1 MKNSRFY
8 KITRANSLAFSLI
21 ALCAI
26 NPVANAQLNVDED
39 GNVEFGNISV
49 SSEGDVEM
57 DGLSTDSEGNV
68 TLGDISV
75 SADGSV
81 VLPGLRVESNGSV
94 SMGSN
99 FDADTL
105 SDTIDDEGD
114 SANLIV
120 LFETGSADLTSQ
132 GQKQVAEIADA
143 ISYLGNRVKIEIQ
156 GHTDSVG
163 NDSDNLDL
171 SLARSETVVSVLTQK
186 HEIEIPLTATGKG
199 EKEPVANNDDDV
211 GRQLNRRVTIVNLGR
226 K

>member
-1 MKNSRFY
+1 MKNRYFY
-8 KITRANSLAFSLI
+8 KIAHVGSLAFSLI
-21 ALCAI
+21 ALCSFNQI
-26 NPVANAQLNVDED
+26 SYAQLSVDED
-39 GNVEFGNISV
+39 GNVQFGNISV
-49 SSEGDVEM
+49 SSEGDVKM

-120 LFETGSADLTSQ
+120 LFETGSTNLTSL
-132 GQKQVAEIADA
+132 GQKQVAELADG
-143 ISYLGNRVKIEIQ
+143 ISYLGSQVMIEIQ

-163 NDSDNLDL
+163 SDSDNLDL
-171 SLARSETVVSVLTQK
+171 SLARSKTVVDVLTEK
-186 HEIEIPLTATGKG
+186 HNIEIPLTATGKG
-199 EKEPVANNDDDV
+199 EQEPVASNDDEV